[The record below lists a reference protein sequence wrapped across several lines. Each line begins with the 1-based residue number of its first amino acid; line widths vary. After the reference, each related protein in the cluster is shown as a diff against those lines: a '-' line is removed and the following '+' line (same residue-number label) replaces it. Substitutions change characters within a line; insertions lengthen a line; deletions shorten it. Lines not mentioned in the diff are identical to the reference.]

1 MDKEYKLG
9 SFNIDGFDIAP
20 YLNSNKTM
28 NDNYEELTNRVNE
41 LEEDNHKLQEEVDE
55 CKKDILKI
63 QEVTQ
68 RIYNELQSAWDQ
80 IDKLKKN
87 NKSEDDY

>member
-1 MDKEYKLG
+1 MD
-9 SFNIDGFDIAP
+9 N
-20 YLNSNKTM
+20 
-28 NDNYEELTNRVNE
+28 
-41 LEEDNHKLQEEVDE
+41 LQEEVNE

-68 RIYNELQSAWDQ
+68 RIYNELQSAWDE

-87 NKSEDDY
+87 ESELQDELQSALDEIDKLKNETSYFFFKLMGTTVPTRTRAPLGYSRFM

>member
-1 MDKEYKLG
+1 ME
-9 SFNIDGFDIAP
+9 N
-20 YLNSNKTM
+20 
-28 NDNYEELTNRVNE
+28 
-41 LEEDNHKLQEEVDE
+41 LQEEVNE

-68 RIYNELQSAWDQ
+68 RIYNGLQSAWDE

-87 NKSEDDY
+87 ESELQDELQSALDEIDKLKNETS